1 MKPPAK
7 QFTRSVR
14 RRRYTTVRISGEGI
28 PDHECSVCDISDGG
42 MMLVSTIADK
52 IPDIFTVYFNSTSP
66 NNGRCRVVWRKSS
79 SIGVKFDR

>member
-42 MMLVSTIADK
+42 MMLVSTISRQDTRH
-52 IPDIFTVYFNSTSP
+52 IHRLFQLNLSE
-66 NNGRCRVVWRKSS
+66 
-79 SIGVKFDR
+79 